1 MIQRKQTIFLLLS
14 MLVIA
19 LSFFFPILGVEG
31 AVGQE
36 DLLFN
41 LSAMGGTMSGN
52 IGLFITML
60 AAFLLNGAAIF
71 AYKERR
77 KQMKMILGGV
87 ALMVIWYILIAIT
100 IHWADVRLYHW
111 HLSAILPLL
120 VINVPF
126 RAMRVGR
133 TQSII
138 SMPLIKPSTRQSG
151 EPTPIRY
158 LGLSSGR

>member
-19 LSFFFPILGVEG
+19 LSFFY
-31 AVGQE
+31 
-36 DLLFN
+36 

-60 AAFLLNGAAIF
+60 VAFLLNGAAIF

-120 VINVPF
+120 VIILNLMAYKGVKHDEN
-126 RAMRVGR
+126 
-133 TQSII
+133 
-138 SMPLIKPSTRQSG
+138 LIKSMDR
-151 EPTPIRY
+151 IR
-158 LGLSSGR
+158 

>member
-77 KQMKMILGGV
+77 KQTKMILGGV
-87 ALMVIWYILIAIT
+87 VLMVIWYVLIAIT

-111 HLSAILPLL
+111 HISAILPLL
-120 VINVPF
+120 VIILNLMAYKGVKHDEN
-126 RAMRVGR
+126 
-133 TQSII
+133 
-138 SMPLIKPSTRQSG
+138 LIKSMDR
-151 EPTPIRY
+151 IR
-158 LGLSSGR
+158 

>member
-41 LSAMGGTMSGN
+41 LSAMSGN

-87 ALMVIWYILIAIT
+87 ALMVIWYVLIAIT

-111 HLSAILPLL
+111 HISAILPLL
-120 VINVPF
+120 VIILNLMAYKGVKHDEN
-126 RAMRVGR
+126 
-133 TQSII
+133 
-138 SMPLIKPSTRQSG
+138 LIKSMDR
-151 EPTPIRY
+151 IR
-158 LGLSSGR
+158 

>member
-87 ALMVIWYILIAIT
+87 ALMVIWYVLIAIT
-100 IHWADVRLYHW
+100 IHLADVRLYHW
-111 HLSAILPLL
+111 HISAILPLL
-120 VINVPF
+120 VIILNLMAYKGVKHDEN
-126 RAMRVGR
+126 
-133 TQSII
+133 
-138 SMPLIKPSTRQSG
+138 LIKSMDR
-151 EPTPIRY
+151 IR
-158 LGLSSGR
+158 

>member
-100 IHWADVRLYHW
+100 IHWADVHLYHW
-111 HLSAILPLL
+111 HISAILPLL
-120 VINVPF
+120 VIILNLMAYKGVKHDEN
-126 RAMRVGR
+126 
-133 TQSII
+133 
-138 SMPLIKPSTRQSG
+138 LIKSMDR
-151 EPTPIRY
+151 IR
-158 LGLSSGR
+158 

>member
-77 KQMKMILGGV
+77 KQMKMIL
-87 ALMVIWYILIAIT
+87 IWYLLIAIT

-111 HLSAILPLL
+111 HISAILPLL
-120 VINVPF
+120 VIILNLMAYKGVKHDEN
-126 RAMRVGR
+126 
-133 TQSII
+133 
-138 SMPLIKPSTRQSG
+138 LIKSMDR
-151 EPTPIRY
+151 IR
-158 LGLSSGR
+158 

>member
-52 IGLFITML
+52 IV
-60 AAFLLNGAAIF
+60 LLNGAAIF

-87 ALMVIWYILIAIT
+87 ALMVIWYLLIAIT

-111 HLSAILPLL
+111 HISAILPLL
-120 VINVPF
+120 VIILNLMAYKGVKHDEN
-126 RAMRVGR
+126 
-133 TQSII
+133 
-138 SMPLIKPSTRQSG
+138 LIKSMDR
-151 EPTPIRY
+151 IR
-158 LGLSSGR
+158 

>member
-19 LSFFFPILGVEG
+19 QSFFFPILGVEG

-87 ALMVIWYILIAIT
+87 ALMVIWYVLIAIT

-111 HLSAILPLL
+111 HISAILPLL
-120 VINVPF
+120 VIILNLMAYKGVKHDEN
-126 RAMRVGR
+126 
-133 TQSII
+133 
-138 SMPLIKPSTRQSG
+138 LIKSMDR
-151 EPTPIRY
+151 IR
-158 LGLSSGR
+158 

>member
-60 AAFLLNGAAIF
+60 VAFLLNGAAIF
-71 AYKERR
+71 AYKERH

-87 ALMVIWYILIAIT
+87 ALMVIWYVLIAIT
-100 IHWADVRLYHW
+100 IHWTDVRLYHW
-111 HLSAILPLL
+111 HISAILPLL
-120 VINVPF
+120 VIILNLMAYKGVKHDEN
-126 RAMRVGR
+126 
-133 TQSII
+133 
-138 SMPLIKPSTRQSG
+138 LIKSMDR
-151 EPTPIRY
+151 IR
-158 LGLSSGR
+158 

>member
-87 ALMVIWYILIAIT
+87 ALMVIWYVLIAIT
-100 IHWADVRLYHW
+100 IHWADARLYHW
-111 HLSAILPLL
+111 HISAILPLL
-120 VINVPF
+120 VIILNLMAYKGVKHDEN
-126 RAMRVGR
+126 
-133 TQSII
+133 
-138 SMPLIKPSTRQSG
+138 LIKSMDR
-151 EPTPIRY
+151 IR
-158 LGLSSGR
+158 

>member
-87 ALMVIWYILIAIT
+87 VLMVIWYVLIVIT
-100 IHWADVRLYHW
+100 IHRADVRLYHW

-120 VINVPF
+120 VIILNLMAYKGVKHDEN
-126 RAMRVGR
+126 
-133 TQSII
+133 
-138 SMPLIKPSTRQSG
+138 LIKSMDR
-151 EPTPIRY
+151 IR
-158 LGLSSGR
+158 

>member
-31 AVGQE
+31 VVGQE

-41 LSAMGGTMSGN
+41 LSAMSGN

-111 HLSAILPLL
+111 HISAILPLL
-120 VINVPF
+120 VIILNLMAYKGVKHDEN
-126 RAMRVGR
+126 
-133 TQSII
+133 
-138 SMPLIKPSTRQSG
+138 LIKSMDR
-151 EPTPIRY
+151 IR
-158 LGLSSGR
+158 

>member
-77 KQMKMILGGV
+77 KHIQPKSPYTAMTGSSTMNR
-87 ALMVIWYILIAIT
+87 AI
-100 IHWADVRLYHW
+100 
-111 HLSAILPLL
+111 
-120 VINVPF
+120 
-126 RAMRVGR
+126 
-133 TQSII
+133 
-138 SMPLIKPSTRQSG
+138 
-151 EPTPIRY
+151 PTT
-158 LGLSSGR
+158 

>member
-19 LSFFFPILGVEG
+19 LSFFFFPILGVEG

-36 DLLFN
+36 NLLFN

-60 AAFLLNGAAIF
+60 VAFLLNGAAIF
-71 AYKERR
+71 AYKERH

-87 ALMVIWYILIAIT
+87 ALMVIWYVLIAIT

-120 VINVPF
+120 VIILNLMAYKGVKHDEN
-126 RAMRVGR
+126 
-133 TQSII
+133 
-138 SMPLIKPSTRQSG
+138 LIKSMDR
-151 EPTPIRY
+151 IR
-158 LGLSSGR
+158 

>member
-60 AAFLLNGAAIF
+60 VAFLLN
-71 AYKERR
+71 
-77 KQMKMILGGV
+77 GV
-87 ALMVIWYILIAIT
+87 ALMVIWYLLIAIT

-111 HLSAILPLL
+111 HISAILPLL
-120 VINVPF
+120 VIILNLMAYKGVKHDEN
-126 RAMRVGR
+126 
-133 TQSII
+133 
-138 SMPLIKPSTRQSG
+138 LIKSMDR
-151 EPTPIRY
+151 IR
-158 LGLSSGR
+158 